1 MASVSELPFSTLA
14 AYARV
19 AGTEQERAALRTVAD
34 SGKPLQTAAT
44 PAHRLRLSLH
54 NVRQRRPLRL
64 ETSKTLL
71 SSTNRA
77 FPWKTLPQLKRY
89 NSYSGAVGE
98 GDFAV
103 YDLHS
108 VEKVVSDQ
116 KVAVEVS
123 EVGKRGELGCG

>member
-1 MASVSELPFSTLA
+1 MPCIQPTLRSQTTRFGPSPQFAAASTSKSECPPEA
-14 AYARV
+14 AQSAFP
-19 AGTEQERAALRTVAD
+19 GSNHFQ
-34 SGKPLQTAAT
+34 P
-44 PAHRLRLSLH
+44 
-54 NVRQRRPLRL
+54 RQRRPLRL